1 MVVQPCREGVDRVR
15 WGMVIFY
22 KEPPQAGRSSRFPP
36 RKQGYLF
43 KPLTL
48 CLSRRASSCHL
59 PLAGCKGF
67 WPEELGPGF

>member
-36 RKQGYLF
+36 GNKGTYLN
-43 KPLTL
+43 P
-48 CLSRRASSCHL
+48 SPSA
-59 PLAGCKGF
+59 
-67 WPEELGPGF
+67 